1 MQIALSAPLQNLIE
15 VVMFKPIA
23 IITMIALAAPAA
35 GQNASPAQSAAPA
48 VSKAKDPDRIIC
60 ERQEEIGSRLGGKKV
75 CKTAA
80 QWDEERQQERDALD
94 KFQRQ
99 NTSTGAP
106 SGSI

>member
-1 MQIALSAPLQNLIE
+1 ML
-15 VVMFKPIA
+15 KPIVIVLMA
-23 IITMIALAAPAA
+23 VLAAPAA
-35 GQNASPAQSAAPA
+35 AQNAAPA
-48 VSKAKDPDRIIC
+48 QAAAPATAKDPNRIIC

-99 NTSTGAP
+99 NTSTGSP